1 MTKKLSNN
9 QSLLRGFIE
18 REFNR
23 SDYTRVSDYFEFFA
37 ADKTLKE
44 DELSA
49 DDINLGLMGRSG
61 DGGCDGAYLFC
72 NSELVHEDE
81 IKSVADRSR
90 EAQLRVV
97 IIQAKNELSF
107 NENVIMKWKTL
118 ASNVL
123 DFDKELFNF
132 RDRYDSRLIDF
143 FAMFRRLRQDL
154 MGKTVSISFEFVYV
168 SLGEEV
174 HPNVLAQEAEL
185 KEEIQKLFPE
195 EEVHVRHIGAKELMT
210 LVNSAPTM
218 KLSLPLADIPIAL
231 GERKD
236 YVALVK
242 LNTYYKFISDDN
254 GNIRKSIFESNV
266 RDYQGYNNVNKAI
279 QHTLSANDKDDFWWL
294 NNGVTIIASDAIQE
308 TSKRLLITDPE
319 IVNGL
324 QTSNEI
330 FSFFK
335 NNPDKLDMEYRNILV
350 RVIVAESESSRDKII
365 LATNSQTSIPAVA
378 LRTTDAIHRNI
389 EMCLKYHGLYYDRR
403 KNYYRNQGKRP
414 SEIVSVA
421 FLGQCLMSIF
431 KSAPNTARAR
441 PSTLLNDDNH
451 YAALYSNDIGI
462 QVYWRS
468 AELGKRVERFIKG
481 SDLPRGDQ
489 NDILFYVLYFLV
501 ASICQKTD
509 ITFAD
514 FMNIDF
520 SAIEDEQIQSA
531 LDQVYNLY
539 RDMGGNSK
547 VAKGSKLIL
556 SIRETINS

>member
-107 NENVIMKWKTL
+107 NE
-118 ASNVL
+118 
-123 DFDKELFNF
+123 
-132 RDRYDSRLIDF
+132 
-143 FAMFRRLRQDL
+143 
-154 MGKTVSISFEFVYV
+154 
-168 SLGEEV
+168 
-174 HPNVLAQEAEL
+174 
-185 KEEIQKLFPE
+185 
-195 EEVHVRHIGAKELMT
+195 
-210 LVNSAPTM
+210 
-218 KLSLPLADIPIAL
+218 
-231 GERKD
+231 
-236 YVALVK
+236 
-242 LNTYYKFISDDN
+242 
-254 GNIRKSIFESNV
+254 
-266 RDYQGYNNVNKAI
+266 
-279 QHTLSANDKDDFWWL
+279 
-294 NNGVTIIASDAIQE
+294 
-308 TSKRLLITDPE
+308 
-319 IVNGL
+319 
-324 QTSNEI
+324 
-330 FSFFK
+330 
-335 NNPDKLDMEYRNILV
+335 
-350 RVIVAESESSRDKII
+350 
-365 LATNSQTSIPAVA
+365 
-378 LRTTDAIHRNI
+378 
-389 EMCLKYHGLYYDRR
+389 
-403 KNYYRNQGKRP
+403 
-414 SEIVSVA
+414 
-421 FLGQCLMSIF
+421 
-431 KSAPNTARAR
+431 
-441 PSTLLNDDNH
+441 
-451 YAALYSNDIGI
+451 
-462 QVYWRS
+462 
-468 AELGKRVERFIKG
+468 
-481 SDLPRGDQ
+481 
-489 NDILFYVLYFLV
+489 LYFLV

>member
-61 DGGCDGAYLFC
+61 DDGCDGAYLFC

-451 YAALYSNDIGI
+451 YEALYSNDIGI

>member
-61 DGGCDGAYLFC
+61 DSGCDGAYLFC

-451 YAALYSNDIGI
+451 YEALYSNDIGI

>member
-49 DDINLGLMGRSG
+49 DDINLGLMGLSG
-61 DGGCDGAYLFC
+61 DG
-72 NSELVHEDE
+72 DE

-195 EEVHVRHIGAKELMT
+195 EEVHVRHIGA
-210 LVNSAPTM
+210 
-218 KLSLPLADIPIAL
+218 
-231 GERKD
+231 
-236 YVALVK
+236 
-242 LNTYYKFISDDN
+242 
-254 GNIRKSIFESNV
+254 
-266 RDYQGYNNVNKAI
+266 
-279 QHTLSANDKDDFWWL
+279 
-294 NNGVTIIASDAIQE
+294 
-308 TSKRLLITDPE
+308 
-319 IVNGL
+319 
-324 QTSNEI
+324 
-330 FSFFK
+330 
-335 NNPDKLDMEYRNILV
+335 
-350 RVIVAESESSRDKII
+350 
-365 LATNSQTSIPAVA
+365 
-378 LRTTDAIHRNI
+378 
-389 EMCLKYHGLYYDRR
+389 
-403 KNYYRNQGKRP
+403 
-414 SEIVSVA
+414 
-421 FLGQCLMSIF
+421 
-431 KSAPNTARAR
+431 
-441 PSTLLNDDNH
+441 
-451 YAALYSNDIGI
+451 
-462 QVYWRS
+462 
-468 AELGKRVERFIKG
+468 
-481 SDLPRGDQ
+481 
-489 NDILFYVLYFLV
+489 
-501 ASICQKTD
+501 
-509 ITFAD
+509 
-514 FMNIDF
+514 
-520 SAIEDEQIQSA
+520 
-531 LDQVYNLY
+531 
-539 RDMGGNSK
+539 
-547 VAKGSKLIL
+547 
-556 SIRETINS
+556 